1 MELSRRDFIK
11 ASLGGLAY
19 ISATAAVPVWVA
31 KSAHGLGAGQF
42 DDRILVL
49 VQMGGGNDGLN
60 TVIPY
65 EDDRYYNARP
75 KLGVQDGFHRLG
87 DGLNALHPRMGDL
100 KSWYDDGHMAVLQ
113 NVGYPNPN
121 LSHFLSTD
129 YYEYGASPGSVT
141 APEGAGWVARFFD
154 NACAG
159 VAPED
164 IPALS
169 ILALN
174 TSELPNTLDGSE
186 SYLPARVSNLGD
198 FTLRAGSELRA
209 QYLRNLNRLNVPNS
223 DLDYIQRV
231 ENVVEGTV
239 QEFSQANETADLRNY
254 PSGRLGNGMKN
265 ISKLIRSGR
274 QTKIYYCSQGG
285 YDTHANQSGGNPN
298 FGQHA
303 DLLGEFNGA
312 VNSFLSD
319 MRDSGNLHKVLLLT
333 FSEFGRR
340 IGENGSSG
348 TDHGGASCLMAFGGG
363 VVGGVYGGQPDLRSN
378 SLIRGNL
385 AHKVDFRAIYSNV
398 IQDWFGEDPEAVFGA
413 DFNDPIFNIPAG
425 MDMAPFVN
433 LNPSPTVNNPGGGGE
448 GEGEGEGEGSG
459 GGGLGGGLPAGCA
472 MP

>member
-11 ASLGGLAY
+11 ASLGSLAY
-19 ISATAAVPVWVA
+19 ISAAAAVPVWVA
-31 KSAHGLGAGQF
+31 KSAHGLGAGQS

-65 EDDRYYNARP
+65 RDDNYFNARP
-75 KLGVQDGFHRLG
+75 KLGIQSGYHELG
-87 DGLNALHPRMGDL
+87 DGLNALHPRMGEL
-100 KSWYDDGHMAVLQ
+100 KNWYNDGYMALLQ

-129 YYEYGASPGSVT
+129 FYEYGASPGSQVL
-141 APEGAGWVARFFD
+141 PGGEGWAARFFD

-174 TSELPNTLDGSE
+174 TSELPNTLAGSDL
-186 SYLPARVSNLGD
+186 YLPPRVGSLDD
-198 FTLRAGSELRA
+198 FTLRAGTDLRA
-209 QYLRNLNRLNVPNS
+209 RYLTALNRLNVPNS

-239 QEFSQANETADLRNY
+239 AEFAQANATEDLRDY
-254 PSGRLGNGMKN
+254 PSGRLGSGLKN
-265 ISKLIRSGR
+265 VSKLIRSGR
-274 QTKIYYCSQGG
+274 TTKIYYCSQGG
-285 YDTHANQSGGNPN
+285 FDTHANQTSGNTG
-298 FGQHA
+298 FGTHA
-303 DLLGEFNGA
+303 DLLGEFDGA
-312 VNSFLSD
+312 MNAFLSD
-319 MRDSGNLHKVLLLT
+319 LRDSGDLDKVLVLT

-340 IGENGSSG
+340 VAENGSNG

-363 VVGGVYGGQPDLRSN
+363 VVGGVYGGQPNLNPDQLE
-378 SLIRGNL
+378 RGNL

-398 IQDWFGEDPEAVFGA
+398 IQDWFGEDPEPVFGA
-413 DFNDPIFNIPAG
+413 DFNDPIFEIPLG

-433 LNPSPTVNNPGGGGE
+433 LNPSTNNTGGGGN
-448 GEGEGEGEGSG
+448 GGGNAG
-459 GGGLGGGLPAGCA
+459 GGGSLPAGCA